1 MNVGLDFGT
10 TNSSASLYDG
20 HAVTLLPLDPSS
32 PNPRVMRTT
41 LFMTREGERYI
52 GRDAIDRFTT
62 ANVGRKIEYV
72 WRNFGEY
79 ELVNDKGEITKQS
92 IGALVDANQ
101 PGRLFQSL
109 KTHLRDIEFTDTN
122 VFGKRYSIEYLI
134 AIVLRQIVDRV
145 EAITHKPVSR
155 MVIGRPVHYSNHPD
169 GDETAIAR
177 MTEACHLADIPEFA
191 FLPEPNAAALA
202 YARTATERQKA
213 LVFDFG
219 GGTLDV
225 TIIETDGNGGSV
237 VLSNDGVPVGGDI
250 MDRRIMMGKML
261 PHFGSTAT
269 LGPQRLPFP
278 AVIIDHLS
286 EWQSILELS
295 HPKFQRIIEEVMMTS
310 TQPAKVAQL
319 QTLVNQ
325 NYALPLYEIVEKTK
339 VALSSQAQADVAMHV
354 PGIDIDQTVERWDF
368 ERMIG
373 PDVRTVAACIDR
385 ALASASLSPA
395 DIHIV
400 LRTGGSSRIPVFVNM
415 LTAKFGSAAMVEMD
429 PFTGVAQGLGIAA
442 NDDALFAELQA
453 RLHP

>member
-1 MNVGLDFGT
+1 MHVGLDFGT

-20 HAVTLLPLDPSS
+20 QTVTLLPLDPAS

-41 LFMTREGERYI
+41 LFMTREGDRFI
-52 GRDAIDRFTT
+52 GREAIDRFTS

-79 ELVNDKGEITKQS
+79 ELVNDKGEIIKQA

-109 KTHLRDIEFTDTN
+109 KTHLRDVEFIDTN
-122 VFGKRYSIEYLI
+122 VFGKRYTIEYLI

-145 EAITHKPVSR
+145 ERITGEPVTR
-155 MVIGRPVHYSNHPD
+155 MVIGRPVHYSTQPD
-169 GDETAIAR
+169 GDATAIAR
-177 MTEACHLADIPEFA
+177 MTEACQLADIPEFA

-225 TIIETDGNGGSV
+225 TIIETDGRGGSV

-261 PHFGSTAT
+261 PHFGSAAT
-269 LGPQRLPFP
+269 VGPQRLPFP

-295 HPKFQRIIEEVMMTS
+295 HPKFQRIIEELIGTS
-310 TQPAKVAQL
+310 TQPDKVMQL

-325 NYALPLYEIVEKTK
+325 NYALPLYEIVERAK
-339 VALSSQAQADVAMHV
+339 VALSSQDSANVSMHV
-354 PGIDIDQTVERWDF
+354 PGISIDQMVERWDF

-373 PDVRTVAACIDR
+373 PDVRAVAACVDR
-385 ALASASLSPA
+385 AVRAAGLQHS
-395 DIHIV
+395 DIHVV
-400 LRTGGSSRIPVFVNM
+400 LRTGGSSRIPKFVQM
-415 LTAKFGSAAMVEMD
+415 LTEKFGSAAMVEMD

-442 NDDALFAELQA
+442 NDDAMFEQI
-453 RLHP
+453 RIKG